1 MTRRRVAVLMG
12 GRSSEHPISVASAQS
27 VIAALDPERYEVVP
41 VEIGRDGRWSIGSG
55 HVSKELVEATPGGN
69 PVSDPARSR
78 PQVPLPATSGAVA
91 ATLGEVEVVLPIL
104 HGPFGEDGAL
114 QGVLEMADV
123 PYVGAGV
130 AASALC
136 MDKDLF
142 KAVMRDQ
149 RIPVTRNIT
158 LRAGSVAGKAGD
170 ARPETWGAGSATGKT
185 GDARPETWGAGSAT
199 GKTGDARPET
209 WGDSAPGE
217 NPFGYPVFVKPARL
231 GSSVGITKA
240 HDEDELRAA
249 VALAFEHDEKVL
261 VEEFISGIE
270 VEVGVL
276 GSREP
281 VASLV
286 GEIVVTH
293 NEWYDWQ
300 AKYEEGEMDLVIPA
314 RITGEQ
320 TLRVQQLAV
329 QAFVATECEGIA
341 RVDCF
346 VREDGEVLVNE
357 LNTMPGFTA
366 TSVYAKLFE
375 ASGLPYSELLER
387 AIDLAL
393 ERRERRSR
401 LRY

>member
-27 VIAALDPERYEVVP
+27 VIAALDPERYEVVA
-41 VEIGRDGRWSIGSG
+41 VEIARDGRWAIGSG
-55 HVSKELVEATPGGN
+55 EPPKELPERSRAT
-69 PVSDPARSR
+69 SR
-78 PQVPLPATSGAVA
+78 PQVPVPGTGSEVT

-149 RIPVTRNIT
+149 GIPVTRNIT
-158 LRAGSVAGKAGD
+158 LRD
-170 ARPETWGAGSATGKT
+170 GSAPP
-185 GDARPETWGAGSAT
+185 AS
-199 GKTGDARPET
+199 
-209 WGDSAPGE
+209 
-217 NPFGYPVFVKPARL
+217 PFGYPVFVKPARL
-231 GSSVGITKA
+231 GSSVGISKA
-240 HDEDELRAA
+240 HDEAELRAA
-249 VALAFEHDEKVL
+249 VTLAFEHDEKVL
-261 VEEFISGIE
+261 VEEFVSGIE

-276 GSREP
+276 GNREP

-286 GEIVVTH
+286 GEIVVTR
-293 NEWYDWQ
+293 NEWYDWE

-314 RITGEQ
+314 RITDEQ
-320 TLRVQQLAV
+320 TERVQQLAV

-346 VREDGEVLVNE
+346 VRDDGEVLINE

-375 ASGLPYSELLER
+375 ASGLPYAELLER

-393 ERRERRSR
+393 ERRDRRSR
-401 LRY
+401 LKF

>member
-12 GRSSEHPISVASAQS
+12 GRSSEHPISLASARS
-27 VIAALDPERYEVVP
+27 VIAALDPKRYDVVA
-41 VEIGRDGRWSIGSG
+41 VEIARDGRWSIAALGPGDVPKELGSG
-55 HVSKELVEATPGGN
+55 GHGEVPDTA
-69 PVSDPARSR
+69 R
-78 PQVPLPATSGAVA
+78 PQVPVPGARGEITNA
-91 ATLGEVEVVLPIL
+91 LDEVEVVLPIL

-142 KAVMRDQ
+142 KAVLRDQ
-149 RIPVTRNIT
+149 GIPVTRNMT
-158 LRAGSVAGKAGD
+158 LRAAGSGAGD
-170 ARPETWGAGSATGKT
+170 TRPENLGAA
-185 GDARPETWGAGSAT
+185 APES
-199 GKTGDARPET
+199 
-209 WGDSAPGE
+209 
-217 NPFGYPVFVKPARL
+217 PFGYPVFVKPARL
-231 GSSVGITKA
+231 GSSVGISKA
-240 HDEDELRAA
+240 HDAEELRSA

-261 VEEFISGIE
+261 VEEFVSGIE

-276 GSREP
+276 GNREP

-286 GEIVVTH
+286 GEIVVTN
-293 NEWYDWQ
+293 NEWYDWE

-320 TLRVQQLAV
+320 TERVQQLAV
-329 QAFVATECEGIA
+329 QSFVATECEGIA

-346 VREDGEVLVNE
+346 VRDDGEVLINE

-375 ASGLPYSELLER
+375 ASGIPYAELLER

-393 ERRERRSR
+393 ERSDRRRR
-401 LRY
+401 LKY

>member
-27 VIAALDPERYEVVP
+27 VIAALDPERYEVVA
-41 VEIGRDGRWSIGSG
+41 VEIARDGRWTIGSG
-55 HVSKELVEATPGGN
+55 TPPKELAERSQA
-69 PVSDPARSR
+69 ASR
-78 PQVPLPATSGAVA
+78 PQVPVPGTGSEVT

-149 RIPVTRNIT
+149 GIPVTRNIT
-158 LRAGSVAGKAGD
+158 LRD
-170 ARPETWGAGSATGKT
+170 GSA
-185 GDARPETWGAGSAT
+185 PPGS
-199 GKTGDARPET
+199 
-209 WGDSAPGE
+209 
-217 NPFGYPVFVKPARL
+217 PFGYPVFVKPARL
-231 GSSVGITKA
+231 GSSVGISKA
-240 HDEDELRAA
+240 HDEAELRAA
-249 VALAFEHDEKVL
+249 VTLAFEHDEKVL
-261 VEEFISGIE
+261 VEEFVSGIE

-276 GSREP
+276 GNREP

-286 GEIVVTH
+286 GEIVVTR
-293 NEWYDWQ
+293 NEWYDWE

-320 TLRVQQLAV
+320 TERVQQLAV

-346 VREDGEVLVNE
+346 VRDDGEVLVNE

-375 ASGLPYSELLER
+375 ASGLPYAELLER

-393 ERRERRSR
+393 ERRDRRSR
-401 LRY
+401 LKF

>member
-12 GRSSEHPISVASAQS
+12 GRSSEHPISLASAQS
-27 VIAALDPERYEVVP
+27 VIAALDPKRYDVVA
-41 VEIGRDGRWSIGSG
+41 VEIARDGRWSIGPG
-55 HVSKELVEATPGGN
+55 QVSATATPQIGAGQA
-69 PVSDPARSR
+69 SDPAASR
-78 PQVPLPATSGAVA
+78 PQVPVPGTGGDVT

-149 RIPVTRNIT
+149 GIPVTRNT
-158 LRAGSVAGKAGD
+158 DLAGGWKVAAKPPTPAENG
-170 ARPETWGAGSATGKT
+170 RRGAES
-185 GDARPETWGAGSAT
+185 
-199 GKTGDARPET
+199 
-209 WGDSAPGE
+209 
-217 NPFGYPVFVKPARL
+217 PFGYPVFVKPARL
-231 GSSVGITKA
+231 GSSVGISKA
-240 HDEDELRAA
+240 HDAEELRAA

-261 VEEFISGIE
+261 VEEFVSGTE

-276 GSREP
+276 GNREP

-286 GEIVVTH
+286 GEIVVTN
-293 NEWYDWQ
+293 NEWYDWE

-320 TLRVQQLAV
+320 TERVQQLAV

-346 VREDGEVLVNE
+346 VRDDGQVLINE

-375 ASGLPYSELLER
+375 ASGIRYAELLER

-393 ERRERRSR
+393 ERSDRRRR
-401 LRY
+401 LKY